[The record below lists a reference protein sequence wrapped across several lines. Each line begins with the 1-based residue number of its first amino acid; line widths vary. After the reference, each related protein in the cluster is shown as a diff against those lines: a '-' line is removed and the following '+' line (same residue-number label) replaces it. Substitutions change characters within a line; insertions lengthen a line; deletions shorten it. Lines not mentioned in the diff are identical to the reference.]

1 MVARDGRVT
10 GRGPRSP
17 AEPGAGAADPGRP
30 GDEAA
35 GLAAAVERATRSG
48 ELADPDAGCA
58 PFDRMV
64 NRVAE
69 TFGVLIL
76 ALLVGLVFVNAS
88 ARYLLGRSFI
98 WGDELIIAIIP
109 WLAMSGLF
117 LAVRRRQVIRIDY
130 FVAKLPPG
138 PRRAA
143 ALFSDLLSAVVMA
156 YLAWVS
162 LGYVQLFGADLT
174 VYLKLPTGIF
184 SASFVIGP
192 ALAALAYLVT
202 LWRDARGL
210 R

>member
-1 MVARDGRVT
+1 VRAGRLPEALMT
-10 GRGPRSP
+10 P
-17 AEPGAGAADPGRP
+17 EPGRSDRP
-30 GDEAA
+30 ESS
-35 GLAAAVERATRSG
+35 LAHAVGEQTRAS
-48 ELADPDAGCA
+48 ELADPDADLA
-58 PFDRMV
+58 TFDRMV

-76 ALLVGLVFVNAS
+76 ALLVGLVFVNAFS
-88 ARYLLGRSFI
+88 RYLLGRSFI

-130 FVAKLPPG
+130 FVAKLPSG

-143 ALFSDLLSAVVMA
+143 RLFSELLSALVLG

-184 SASFVIGP
+184 SVSFVIGP

-202 LWRDARGL
+202 SWRDARGL
-210 R
+210 P